1 MLAYIGEADD
11 IAARM
16 RIHLRSESKDFFDRV
31 VFLVSSDE
39 MLTKG
44 HVRYLESR
52 LIKLTQEAGSVAL
65 TIGSG
70 VSSLAAWSGNTITF
84 VDTDSVSWVF
94 KR

>member
-39 MLTKG
+39 LF
-44 HVRYLESR
+44 HFCILS
-52 LIKLTQEAGSVAL
+52 
-65 TIGSG
+65 
-70 VSSLAAWSGNTITF
+70 NH
-84 VDTDSVSWVF
+84 
-94 KR
+94 